1 MKIKSITPLN
11 DGMSSSVA
19 DKYWEDLKGF
29 AAYSFNAS
37 HSYEY
42 SLISWAT
49 MWIKVHYPAEFYAA
63 AMTVIDK
70 EEQLASLVVD
80 AQAKKLKVLPPDML
94 KSTARIEI
102 EGEDKLYAP
111 FQAVKGISSNI
122 AGAIVKLREAAGGSF
137 ELLAPACVKTKKK
150 RTGEIVEEEIPA
162 QYRGLTAED
171 QKTVLGRSVVNAAAL
186 EKLGRVGAFFVIDG
200 LGFPPTHQERLK
212 DRIELV
218 PGFTVDMVKPT
229 RELNA
234 ERMAK
239 IKVTSL
245 IEEIRSCEG
254 CSLKGSA
261 HPLPRM
267 GDAPKFMLVF
277 DSPNWKEERAG
288 KMLEGDAADVVKAA
302 LKGVGLKPADGYY
315 TSLVKSVKPKE
326 VKALT
331 NEMING
337 CSQWLKKEIDILKP
351 PVIIA
356 MGSNAV
362 RYFSPGIKGTPMDLA
377 GKVVFNAELDASIIY
392 GINPSSIFFDPS
404 KTALV
409 EKTFAALGELLS

>member
-1 MKIKSITPLN
+1 MKIVSAKPLN
-11 DGMSSSVA
+11 NGMSNSVA
-19 DKYWEDLKGF
+19 DKYWDDLEGF
-29 AAYSFNAS
+29 AAYSFNKS

-49 MWIKVHYPAEFYAA
+49 MWLKVYFPAEFYAA

-70 EEQLASLVVD
+70 DDQLAGLVID
-80 AQAKKLKVLPPDML
+80 AQAKKLMILPPDMN
-94 KSTARIEI
+94 KSSDRIEI

-122 AGAIVKLREAAGGSF
+122 AGAIVKLRQAKGSFTLLSAAGTR
-137 ELLAPACVKTKKK
+137 TKKK
-150 RTGEIVEEEIPA
+150 RTGEVVTEDVPA
-162 QYRGLTAED
+162 RYSGLTPED
-171 QKTVLGRSVVNAAAL
+171 QKEVLGRTAVTAAAL
-186 EKLGRVGAFFVIDG
+186 DKLARVGAFFAIDG

-229 RELNA
+229 RALTVEHF
-234 ERMAK
+234 AK
-239 IKVTSL
+239 IKITSM
-245 IEEIRSCEG
+245 IEEIRACEG
-254 CSLKGSA
+254 CSLKGAA

-302 LKGVGLKPADGYY
+302 LKGIGLKPSEGYY

-337 CSQWLKKEIDILKP
+337 CSQWLKKEIEILKP

-362 RYFSPGIKGTPMDLA
+362 RFFSPGIKGSPTDLA
-377 GKVVFNAELDASIIY
+377 GKVVFDAELDASIVY
-392 GINPSSIFFDPS
+392 GINPGSLFYDPS
-404 KTALV
+404 KITLI